1 MMKGGGV
8 GVGGGQLDPEAQ
20 RKLKEA
26 QEEMERN
33 QKYLDE
39 MSKSW
44 EQKLQEAKAREDEE
58 IKKQQEEEEA
68 RNSGRP

>member
-1 MMKGGGV
+1 
-8 GVGGGQLDPEAQ
+8 
-20 RKLKEA
+20 
-26 QEEMERN
+26 
-33 QKYLDE
+33 